1 MQQPV
6 FSNDVLLAHHL
17 VQRPG
22 TQAFRERDVGLHA
35 KKNYLY
41 KDNRFIA
48 ECGREVGFET
58 NRNTFGYARYVRRA
72 AARLFRRCRRAVAC
86 RRLRRSRNGRC
97 DRGFQAAAGRL
108 RQYRRGSGASGL
120 SALAAFRLRGGARG
134 DDSHRRIS
142 RPLRAGRRGAA
153 APAPAEDIRQRTF
166 AYFEGDLRPAQRL
179 APHQSGRRAHIR
191 E

>member
-1 MQQPV
+1 MRNQEY
-6 FSNDVLLAHHL
+6 
-17 VQRPG
+17 R
-22 TQAFRERDVGLHA
+22 GL
-35 KKNYLY
+35 
-41 KDNRFIA
+41 
-48 ECGREVGFET
+48 
-58 NRNTFGYARYVRRA
+58 
-72 AARLFRRCRRAVAC
+72 
-86 RRLRRSRNGRC
+86 
-97 DRGFQAAAGRL
+97 QAAAWRL

-179 APHQSGRRAHIR
+179 APHQSGRCGHSRFP
-191 E
+191 